1 MGDVFPQDGVESGV
15 PGSALDFL
23 NADAGSLPD
32 DFDDA
37 FSAEDD
43 GFGMEL
49 QAMAAGGNRQPVK
62 SVKGNWL
69 DAFQREN
76 MDDHTAETTGYVT
89 AVNSDETGLYRLF
102 RNLSP

>member
-1 MGDVFPQDGVESGV
+1 MGNVFPQDGVESGL
-15 PGSALDFL
+15 PASALDFL
-23 NADAGSLPD
+23 NADAGGVPD

-49 QAMAAGGNRQPVK
+49 QAMAASGNRQPAK

-76 MDDHTAETTGYVT
+76 MDDHTVETGYVT

>member
-1 MGDVFPQDGVESGV
+1 MGNVFPQDGVESGL
-15 PGSALDFL
+15 PASALDFL
-23 NADAGSLPD
+23 NADAGSVPD
-32 DFDDA
+32 EFDDA
-37 FSAEDD
+37 FSADDD
-43 GFGMEL
+43 GFGLEL
-49 QAMAAGGNRQPVK
+49 QAFAATGNRQAVK

-76 MDDHTAETTGYVT
+76 MDDHIVDTGYVT

>member
-1 MGDVFPQDGVESGV
+1 MGNVFPQDGVE
-15 PGSALDFL
+15 PGLPASALDFL
-23 NADAGSLPD
+23 NADAGIVPD

-37 FSAEDD
+37 FSADDD
-43 GFGMEL
+43 GFGIEL
-49 QAMAAGGNRQPVK
+49 KAMAIGGNRQAVK

-69 DAFQREN
+69 DAFQREH
-76 MDDHTAETTGYVT
+76 MDDHSAETGYVT